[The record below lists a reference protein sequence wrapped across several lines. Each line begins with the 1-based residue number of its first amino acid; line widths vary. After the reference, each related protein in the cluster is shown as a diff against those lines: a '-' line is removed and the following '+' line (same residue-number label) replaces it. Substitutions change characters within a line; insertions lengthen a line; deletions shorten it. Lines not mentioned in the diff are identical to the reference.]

1 MHHGLTFPASVL
13 GRAAA
18 LTGLAMTLA
27 VQGDPAPASPA
38 SASSAPVASPAK
50 VSSKQGSD
58 AGAAPT
64 KATDVRE
71 SFQLPGG
78 GGGSSVPGI
87 DIPPPSGLQQN
98 QKLDPRMRR
107 KLMEEYD
114 RKKNWMFDDKSAA
127 NSNPKD
133 RTKSGTSG
141 GRKDSDSKPVE
152 FESSRQRTLLE
163 KRMAGDDDESRAERA
178 SKEERDAKNRRKDDP
193 SSATREDADQ
203 DLEVGTKRDR
213 DSKRATA
220 TSADRENRPFQQA
233 VFSDPFTAGRSS
245 SSDDS
250 TSRSGVGGEAGPRS
264 GSDAGPQRG
273 QSDRVDSYLS
283 TPNSPASS
291 KSDVGLLEEM
301 RASRAN
307 HSQQFK
313 EILGGNDASSSKQG
327 LFDSQKSSSATKAFG
342 APASSGVF
350 GGVNNSTGFGGNSGS
365 VSGGAF
371 STPAPAKASAPL
383 VKPQPGVLPFPSKGF

>member
-1 MHHGLTFPASVL
+1 MHHGPTFPASVL

-18 LTGLAMTLA
+18 LTGLAMTL
-27 VQGDPAPASPA
+27 VVIGDPAPGSP
-38 SASSAPVASPAK
+38 APVASPAK

-87 DIPPPSGLQQN
+87 DIPPPAGLQQN
-98 QKLDPRMRR
+98 QKLDPRTRR

-127 NSNPKD
+127 NSNSKD
-133 RTKSGTSG
+133 RTKTGTAG

-193 SSATREDADQ
+193 SSATRDDADQ

-245 SSDDS
+245 GAED
-250 TSRSGVGGEAGPRS
+250 TSRSGIAGEAGPRS
-264 GSDAGPQRG
+264 GSDAGAQRG
-273 QSDRVDSYLS
+273 PSDRVDSYLS
-283 TPNSPASS
+283 NPNSPASS
-291 KSDVGLLEEM
+291 KSDGGLLEEM

-313 EILGGNDASSSKQG
+313 DILGGNDASSSKQS
-327 LFDSQKSSSATKAFG
+327 LFDSQKSSSASKAFG
-342 APASSGVF
+342 SPASSGVF
-350 GGVNNSTGFGGNSGS
+350 GGVNNSTGFGGNAGG
-365 VSGGAF
+365 VGGGAF
-371 STPAPAKASAPL
+371 STPAPVRPSAPL